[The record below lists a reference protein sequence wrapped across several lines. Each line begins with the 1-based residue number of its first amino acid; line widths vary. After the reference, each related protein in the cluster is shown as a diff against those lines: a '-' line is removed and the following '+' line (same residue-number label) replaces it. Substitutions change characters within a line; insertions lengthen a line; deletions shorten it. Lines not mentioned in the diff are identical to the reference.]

1 MPDYPIMG
9 GKLLKT
15 IPAEVERDR
24 WGRPYV
30 VPPGATKPTSYQ
42 RCTTFIDVIEST
54 FNLSQWQQRKVAE
67 GLAQRPDLVLAA
79 AVAGEDKAKL
89 NKIVADAKE
98 AAKAHTAATTGTALH
113 ELTEMYDRGQGL
125 PAGLSAATQA
135 DVDAYIAAT
144 AGLKMIAVE
153 QFLVWDAAKVAGT
166 CDRIVTI
173 DGKRYIADLKTGSIE
188 YGALK
193 ISMQL
198 SVYAR
203 STTYDVKTH
212 ERKITGVDTARGLVI
227 HLPAGSGQCEV
238 HWVDLAPGNAAVA
251 TAQAIHRHR
260 KVKAKDL
267 YAPYAAAG
275 AADPVL
281 EAIAAAPSPDAC
293 RALWAQHEA
302 AWTDAHTA
310 AAKQRLAELSAT
322 VAG

>member
-1 MPDYPIMG
+1 
-9 GKLLKT
+9 
-15 IPAEVERDR
+15 
-24 WGRPYV
+24 V

-251 TAQAIHRHR
+251 TAQ
-260 KVKAKDL
+260 
-267 YAPYAAAG
+267 
-275 AADPVL
+275 
-281 EAIAAAPSPDAC
+281 
-293 RALWAQHEA
+293 
-302 AWTDAHTA
+302 
-310 AAKQRLAELSAT
+310 
-322 VAG
+322 

>member
-212 ERKITGVDTARGLVI
+212 ERKITGVDTA
-227 HLPAGSGQCEV
+227 S
-238 HWVDLAPGNAAVA
+238 
-251 TAQAIHRHR
+251 
-260 KVKAKDL
+260 
-267 YAPYAAAG
+267 
-275 AADPVL
+275 
-281 EAIAAAPSPDAC
+281 
-293 RALWAQHEA
+293 
-302 AWTDAHTA
+302 
-310 AAKQRLAELSAT
+310 
-322 VAG
+322 